1 VALIYTVLYISLE
14 RSGQERGWD
23 WQLGEQIAL
32 IFTVSVRTIHRRMTQ
47 YGLSVRQTY
56 SAISDED
63 LKRMVSDFIE
73 TCPNTGYTLVMGYL
87 QSIGIRVQQNRVCD
101 TLRAVDP
108 VGTVLRGLE
117 LHIIPRRTYSVPGPL
132 SLWHIDGNHKLCR
145 WRIVIHGGIEGFSRK
160 IMFLRASNNNKASTV
175 LECFLGAVNKHG
187 LPHRV
192 RSDKGG
198 ENVDVARF
206 MLEHPERGPE
216 RRSHITGR
224 SVHNQRIECLWRDL
238 WCSVVNN
245 YYAAFRYLEDIGALD
260 PLQEAHLICLHYVM
274 LPRLNWHLELFQR
287 TWDGHRLSSEGNR
300 SPQQLW
306 IAGQLLGP
314 HPSLEQDGTLCKAVF
329 PSLSWGFVKFYS
341 SVGRAPLT
349 MALNTLV
356 NRTWSS
362 IQGFTQD

>member
-1 VALIYTVLYISLE
+1 
-14 RSGQERGWD
+14 
-23 WQLGEQIAL
+23 
-32 IFTVSVRTIHRRMTQ
+32 MTE

-56 SAISDED
+56 SVISDED

-87 QSIGIRVQQNRVCD
+87 QSIGIRVQQNRVRD

-117 LHIIPRRTYSVPGPL
+117 LHIIPRRPYSVPGPL
-132 SLWHIDGNHKLCR
+132 SLWHIDGNHKLSR
-145 WRIVIHGGIEGFSRK
+145 WRVVIHGGIDGFSRK
-160 IMFLRASNNNKASTV
+160 IMFLRASNNNKATTV
-175 LECFLGAVNKHG
+175 LQCFLGAVNKHG
-187 LPHRV
+187 LPQRV

-198 ENVDVARF
+198 ENVEVARF

-216 RRSHITGR
+216 KRSHITGR
-224 SVHNQRIECLWRDL
+224 SVHNQRIERLWRDL

-245 YYAAFRYLEDIGALD
+245 YYAAFRYLEEIGALD
-260 PLQEAHLICLHYVM
+260 PLQEVHLICLHYVM

-287 TWDGHRLSSEGNR
+287 TWDRHRLSSEGNR

-314 HPSLEQDGTLCKAVF
+314 QPSPEQIDV
-329 PSLSWGFVKFYS
+329 SSWGIDWEGP
-341 SVGRAPLT
+341 VGTPDPNETLTVPEAPSNLQDEILSQLRETTDPFLT
-349 MALNTLV
+349 SEVFGVDIYITALHIV
-356 NRTWSS
+356 NLSQRVRR
-362 IQGFTQD
+362 